1 MSKQASKSVSQ
12 SVSQFGSKSIAPS
25 GTPSIVPAARK
36 SSGGNGVAT
45 SARGSS
51 PAGKPI
57 VRSAGTPTLKAGS
70 TQSAKTSQA
79 SGSTKAASK
88 ASTKASTKVSTKSST
103 GASTGASPIASPAST
118 QPAAKQPITKRARV
132 GGVRPGLPASGARKA
147 QQVDVAVT
155 IEVDAITEAVTPVA
169 ARTVS
174 KSTASSSPTS
184 SSSTSSATA
193 SNAAKTRGANAPTKP
208 RSLSERPIDEIWR
221 EYRATPT
228 SEVRHFLIARH
239 LDLVAYA
246 AERLHKRLPSEVEIN
261 DLKSAGAFGLMD
273 AVESFDPD
281 RGVKF
286 ETFCT
291 QRIRGAM
298 FDELRSMDWVPRLVR
313 SRTAKVDKVRKSI
326 EMETGNRPTEEEVAS
341 RLNVSGD
348 EFEKLQK
355 DSRPVSMV
363 SLTRKCFETDSSK
376 DVREIDVVEDGRQEN
391 PLQAVQK
398 QDLQALI
405 TKGLS
410 RAERLIVILYY
421 YEEMTM
427 KEIGATLDLS
437 ESRVS
442 QMHSSILARLKA
454 QMQHREPTEE

>member
-1 MSKQASKSVSQ
+1 M
-12 SVSQFGSKSIAPS
+12 
-25 GTPSIVPAARK
+25 
-36 SSGGNGVAT
+36 
-45 SARGSS
+45 
-51 PAGKPI
+51 
-57 VRSAGTPTLKAGS
+57 
-70 TQSAKTSQA
+70 
-79 SGSTKAASK
+79 
-88 ASTKASTKVSTKSST
+88 
-103 GASTGASPIASPAST
+103 
-118 QPAAKQPITKRARV
+118 
-132 GGVRPGLPASGARKA
+132 
-147 QQVDVAVT
+147 
-155 IEVDAITEAVTPVA
+155 
-169 ARTVS
+169 
-174 KSTASSSPTS
+174 
-184 SSSTSSATA
+184 
-193 SNAAKTRGANAPTKP
+193 
-208 RSLSERPIDEIWR
+208 WR
-221 EYRATPT
+221 EYRVTPT
-228 SEVRHFLIARH
+228 VEIRNFLIRKH
-239 LDLVAYA
+239 LDLVSYA

-273 AVESFDPD
+273 AVDGFDPD

-291 QRIRGAM
+291 QRVRGAM

-326 EMETGNRPTEEEVAS
+326 EMETGAKPTEDEVAT

-355 DSRPVSMV
+355 DSRPISMV

-391 PLQAVQK
+391 PLQVVQK

-454 QMQHREPTEE
+454 QMQHRETNEE